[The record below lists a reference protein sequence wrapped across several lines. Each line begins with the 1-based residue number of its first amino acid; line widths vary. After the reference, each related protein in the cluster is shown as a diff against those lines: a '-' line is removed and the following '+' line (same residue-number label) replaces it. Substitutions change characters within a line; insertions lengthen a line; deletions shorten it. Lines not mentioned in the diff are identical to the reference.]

1 MSQTARRDHLAIV
14 AEADVRGRVCDDAD
28 DLLARVDLFRDY
40 CREHGCLDR
49 PYAFPSGLSRFTY
62 FHKGRDQEADPTYD
76 PYDDTR
82 CEVVLMAGL
91 PGAGKDRWLRT
102 HLPDWPVV
110 SLDALRHDLDIS
122 PRDDQ
127 GAVVAAAREQARV
140 YLREGRS
147 FAWNATN
154 LTRQLRA
161 RLIDGFVDY
170 QARVRIVYV
179 EAPLEETLRR
189 NRERA
194 GRAQVP
200 EAVIQR
206 FAAHLDVPDLTEA
219 HAMEWIIQVPGDT
232 RLTLLC
238 APY

>member
-1 MSQTARRDHLAIV
+1 
-14 AEADVRGRVCDDAD
+14 VR
-28 DLLARVDLFRDY
+28 LARVDLFRDY

-49 PYAFPSGLSRFTY
+49 LYAFPSGLSRFTY
-62 FHKGRDQEADPTYD
+62 FHKSQGQEADPTYD

-82 CEVVLMAGL
+82 YEVVLMVGL
-91 PGAGKDRWLRT
+91 PGAGKDSWLRA

-110 SLDALRHDLDIS
+110 SLDALRHDLDVG

-127 GAVVAAAREQARV
+127 GAVVAAARERARV

-161 RLIDGFVDY
+161 RFVDDH
-170 QARVRIVYV
+170 ARVRIVYV
-179 EAPLEETLRR
+179 EAPPEKVLRR

-194 GRAQVP
+194 GHAQVP
-200 EAVIQR
+200 EAVIHR
-206 FAAHLDVPDLTEA
+206 FAAHLDAPDPTEA
-219 HAMEWIIQVPGDT
+219 HAVEWII
-232 RLTLLC
+232 
-238 APY
+238 